1 MIPVVTTSQMTKA
14 ELNSEKNGVTR
25 VRLMQNAANAIL
37 NFLVSRFTLSG
48 KSIIIIIGSGN
59 NGGDGAVLSKLL
71 GKKGAKTALIAPN
84 GLPNTE
90 TSKNCLEKTNG
101 TLPPILSEKAED
113 AFNGADIIIDCVFGT
128 GFHGELPENI
138 AELFKTANLS
148 KAVKISVDIPSGVNG
163 NTGVIAPHSF
173 RPDITLVLAAMKT
186 GLLNLPCAD
195 YCGEAVI
202 LDIGIT
208 DGCYNEYDGLF
219 TDENI
224 KKLFPRRP
232 KFSNKGT
239 FGKLLNIAGCNKY
252 IGAAVLSSKAALRS
266 GAGLVCLASVPK
278 VTGIA
283 AAAVPECVF
292 KELKENCE
300 GCIGYCEIEKIVP
313 EISGFS
319 AAAFGC
325 GVGNTE
331 EAQKTAEFLLK
342 NVKSTL
348 IIDADG
354 INAVSANI
362 NVLKDKSGALIMTP
376 HPGEFARLTG
386 TSVSWVQSHR
396 IESARDF
403 ALKYDA
409 VLLLK
414 GANTIVAAPD
424 GRVSV
429 NTTGN
434 SALAKAGCGD
444 VLTGI
449 IGALAAQGV
458 KPFEAAVLG
467 AYLHGEAADFLVKEQ
482 AAASVLASEVADA
495 LGKII

>member
-1 MIPVVTTSQMTKA
+1 M
-14 ELNSEKNGVTR
+14 
-25 VRLMQNAANAIL
+25 
-37 NFLVSRFTLSG
+37 
-48 KSIIIIIGSGN
+48 
-59 NGGDGAVLSKLL
+59 
-71 GKKGAKTALIAPN
+71 
-84 GLPNTE
+84 
-90 TSKNCLEKTNG
+90 
-101 TLPPILSEKAED
+101 
-113 AFNGADIIIDCVFGT
+113 
-128 GFHGELPENI
+128 
-138 AELFKTANLS
+138 
-148 KAVKISVDIPSGVNG
+148 
-163 NTGVIAPHSF
+163 
-173 RPDITLVLAAMKT
+173 
-186 GLLNLPCAD
+186 
-195 YCGEAVI
+195 
-202 LDIGIT
+202 
-208 DGCYNEYDGLF
+208 
-219 TDENI
+219 
-224 KKLFPRRP
+224 
-232 KFSNKGT
+232 
-239 FGKLLNIAGCNKY
+239 
-252 IGAAVLSSKAALRS
+252 
-266 GAGLVCLASVPK
+266 
-278 VTGIA
+278 TGIA

-292 KELKENCE
+292 KELKENGE
-300 GCIGYCEIEKIVP
+300 GYIRHCEIENIAP

-331 EAQKTAEFLLK
+331 EAQKTADFLLK

-362 NVLKDKSGALIMTP
+362 NVLKDKSGAVVMTP

-396 IESARDF
+396 IEAARDF
-403 ALKYDA
+403 AFEYDT

-424 GRVSV
+424 GRVMV

-444 VLTGI
+444 VLAGI